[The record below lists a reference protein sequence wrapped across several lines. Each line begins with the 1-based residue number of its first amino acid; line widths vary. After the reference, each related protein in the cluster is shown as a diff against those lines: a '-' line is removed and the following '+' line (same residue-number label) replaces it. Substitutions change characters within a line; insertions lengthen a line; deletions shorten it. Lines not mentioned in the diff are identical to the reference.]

1 MKPGAFLLLSAI
13 FLLACSPDANAQE
26 RPPGNVHERI
36 AAIERIPPEQRTA
49 SELVQL
55 GRDYRLTGQLDDALV
70 QARAALRLDV
80 DNSNA
85 LLLLGDLQ
93 FQRQEYRQ
101 ALASFDRVAQ
111 LRPGFPAVQLRR
123 SQVLSALGLG
133 READA
138 ANALY
143 LTRRGRARAATPDH

>member
-1 MKPGAFLLLSAI
+1 MKSRALLALSAI
-13 FLLACSPDANAQE
+13 CLLFCSLTAAGQE
-26 RPPGNVHERI
+26 PPSGNVYDRI
-36 AAIERIPPEQRTA
+36 AAIERIPPAQRTA
-49 SELVQL
+49 GDLVQL

-70 QARAALRLDV
+70 QARAALRLDA
-80 DNSNA
+80 DNGNA

-123 SQVLSALGLG
+123 SQVLSAMGLG
-133 READA
+133 REAEA
-138 ANALY
+138 ANALFM
-143 LTRRGRARAATPDH
+143 TQSGRARAAVPTP

>member
-1 MKPGAFLLLSAI
+1 MRPGTFLVLSTI

-36 AAIERIPPEQRTA
+36 AVVERIPPAQRTA

-55 GRDYRLTGQLDDALV
+55 GRDYRLTGQLDDALA
-70 QARAALRLDV
+70 QAQAALRSNA
-80 DNSNA
+80 DNGDA

-111 LRPGFPAVQLRR
+111 LRPGFPAIQLRR
-123 SQVLSALGLG
+123 SQVLSAMGLG
-133 READA
+133 REAEA

-143 LTRRGRARAATPDH
+143 MTQSGRARAAVPTP